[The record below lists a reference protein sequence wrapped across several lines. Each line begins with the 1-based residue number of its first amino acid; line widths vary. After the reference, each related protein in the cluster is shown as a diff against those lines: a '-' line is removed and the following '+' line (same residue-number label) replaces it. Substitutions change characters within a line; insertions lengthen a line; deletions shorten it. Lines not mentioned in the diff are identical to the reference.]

1 MTLDGIIESL
11 LSAMDAAEELRE
23 RSFRDSREIIRES
36 KKAINSIHR
45 GQDPEPFLRECRRR
59 NDEMLAYLGDAASQ
73 RGAVEDAMMEL
84 AEAFLLDA
92 IINDAVL
99 PSPETL
105 NVSDR
110 AWILGLADVPGE
122 LRRRCLDLLRD
133 GEVDSADAIL
143 RRMEEVHEALMRFDH
158 PDAVLPMRRKQ
169 DVSRSVVERTR
180 GDVANA
186 MVSRR

>member
-1 MTLDGIIESL
+1 MTGIEEIIEAL
-11 LSAMDAAEELRE
+11 VTAMDAAEELRE
-23 RSFRDSREIIRES
+23 RSFRDSREIIRVS

-45 GQDPEPFLRECRRR
+45 DQDPAPFLKECRIR
-59 NDEMLAYLGDAASQ
+59 NDDMLSYLGDATQ

-92 IINDAVL
+92 ILNDEPL
-99 PSPETL
+99 PDPTAL

-133 GEVDSADAIL
+133 GRVDEADGIL
-143 RRMEEVHEALMRFDH
+143 EKMETVHEALMRFDH
-158 PDAVLPMRRKQ
+158 PDAVLPVRRKQ

-180 GDVANA
+180 GDVASA
-186 MVSRR
+186 LVSRR

>member
-1 MTLDGIIESL
+1 MTLEGIITPL
-11 LSAMDAAEELRE
+11 VAAMDAAEELRE

-45 GQDPEPFLRECRRR
+45 GQDPAPFLEECRRR
-59 NDEMLAYLGDAASQ
+59 NDGMLAYLGDAASQ

-92 IINDAVL
+92 ILNDAPL
-99 PSPETL
+99 PDPEAL
-105 NVSDR
+105 NISDR
-110 AWILGLADVPGE
+110 AWIMGLADVPGE

-133 GEVDSADAIL
+133 GRVDDADAIL
-143 RRMEEVHEALMRFDH
+143 QRMEDVHEALMRFDH
-158 PDAVLPMRRKQ
+158 PDAVLPVRRKQ

-186 MVSRR
+186 LVSRR